1 MHHHRSIPSFH
12 LGQGAFEAHKRAF
25 ALLGDL
31 PPSTGTRIKSALA
44 RTAASRAHWLI
55 LSINWP
61 AENILLLPQ
70 LKVMP
75 AEKHVMVI
83 RGYLLSIA
91 SWPAYCQLTF
101 PSLLMRITILVAIL
115 RIRYLLLVQR
125 LTTRRTERNCKAKSF
140 QVRGHT
146 MTTWTQFC
154 PFLTTTYLNVDIFNP
169 ERGQKQRFLDH
180 LPPLLVHVVIEC
192 LLIQVR

>member
-1 MHHHRSIPSFH
+1 MDASSPVHSFVSFG
-12 LGQGAFEAHKRAF
+12 LGAFQAHKRAF

-44 RTAASRAHWLI
+44 RTTTTRAHWSI

-125 LTTRRTERNCKAKSF
+125 LANRPTECNCT
-140 QVRGHT
+140 G
-146 MTTWTQFC
+146 
-154 PFLTTTYLNVDIFNP
+154 Y
-169 ERGQKQRFLDH
+169 
-180 LPPLLVHVVIEC
+180 
-192 LLIQVR
+192 